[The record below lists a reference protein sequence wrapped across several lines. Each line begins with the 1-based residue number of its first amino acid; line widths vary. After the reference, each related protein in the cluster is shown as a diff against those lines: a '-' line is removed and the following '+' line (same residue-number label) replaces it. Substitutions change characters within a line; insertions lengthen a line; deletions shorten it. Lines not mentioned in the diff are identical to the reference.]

1 MSICASAWGD
11 ARVTVGVAG
20 AGSAGGVRS
29 WKQVGAVYTAGLL
42 QGLALV
48 TFPAASGVFTDPHVH
63 GLSNAE
69 YGVMFA
75 PQTVLAVTAAL
86 IGGRFAR
93 RWGEKRVLL
102 LGLGADLASMALL
115 VSSRFVLG
123 RHSGAFACLLGA
135 TALMGIGFGLTIP
148 VVNVLAASLFP
159 RRVDVAVLAL
169 NALLG
174 LGTALAPV
182 FVALFAGF
190 GIWWGLP
197 LTVGGLL
204 AALILWT
211 LSLPLGAGKVDG
223 VRGAGD
229 TAAGRETGSQARGV
243 LRRQF
248 WRFAAF
254 ALCYGIVE
262 TLNGNWAILYMKDVL
277 GAPAGLAS
285 VSLTLF
291 WATAT
296 AGRVLFASIERWLSG
311 PSTFRLLPWVIA
323 LAFLA
328 TAFIPSSRPG
338 LGTAAFGLAG
348 LGCSALLPLTI
359 SLGRQDASPGHLI
372 ACYQVGYGLAAF
384 GIAPLRDRAGLGLRP
399 LFGGAAA
406 IALALAA
413 LSAAIVGASRR
424 AARKSDEPRIV
435 GAP

>member
-1 MSICASAWGD
+1 MTVGEASAGR
-11 ARVTVGVAG
+11 AA
-20 AGSAGGVRS
+20 SVRS
-29 WKQVGAVYTAGLL
+29 WKQVGAVYAAGLL

-48 TFPAASGVFTDPHVH
+48 TFPAASGVFTDTHAH
-63 GLSNAE
+63 NLSNAE
-69 YGVMFA
+69 YGVMFV

-86 IGGRFAR
+86 LGGRLAR

-123 RHSGAFACLLGA
+123 SHAAAFAFLLGA

-148 VVNVLAASLFP
+148 VVNSLAASLFP

-182 FVALFAGF
+182 FVALFVGF

-204 AALILWT
+204 AALIVWT
-211 LSLPLGAGKVDG
+211 VSLPLGAD
-223 VRGAGD
+223 RQ
-229 TAAGRETGSQARGV
+229 ETGRDVGDVSSKSPR
-243 LRRQF
+243 LLSLQF
-248 WRFAAF
+248 WLFAAF

-262 TLNGNWAILYMKDVL
+262 TLNGNWAILYMKGVL
-277 GAPAGLAS
+277 GAPAGLAA
-285 VSLTLF
+285 VTLTLF
-291 WATAT
+291 WAATT
-296 AGRVLFASIERWLSG
+296 AGRVLFASIDRWLSG

-323 LAFLA
+323 LAFVA
-328 TAFIPSSRPG
+328 TAFAPSSTPG

-359 SLGRQDASPGHLI
+359 SLGRQDAPAGQLI

-384 GIAPLRDRAGLGLRP
+384 GIAPLRDRAGLGLRS

-424 AARKSDEPRIV
+424 AARRGRFSS
-435 GAP
+435 AS

>member
-1 MSICASAWGD
+1 VITCASAWGD
-11 ARVTVGVAG
+11 ARVTVVEASPGRA
-20 AGSAGGVRS
+20 ASVRS
-29 WKQVGAVYTAGLL
+29 WKQVGAVYAAGLL

-48 TFPAASGVFTDPHVH
+48 TFPAASAVFTDPHAH
-63 GLSNAE
+63 GLSNGE

-86 IGGRFAR
+86 LGGRLAR

-102 LGLGADLASMALL
+102 LGLGADLGSMALL

-123 RHSGAFACLLGA
+123 THATAFGFLLGA

-148 VVNVLAASLFP
+148 VVNALAAALFP

-182 FVALFAGF
+182 FVALFVGF

-204 AALILWT
+204 SALILWAV
-211 LSLPLGAGKVDG
+211 SLPLGADKLDAADVG
-223 VRGAGD
+223 
-229 TAAGRETGSQARGV
+229 AGREIGSNSRTV
-243 LRRQF
+243 RSRRF
-248 WRFAAF
+248 WLFAAF

-262 TLNGNWAILYMKDVL
+262 TLNGNWAILYMKGVL
-277 GAPAGLAS
+277 SAPAGLAA
-285 VSLTLF
+285 VTLTLF
-291 WATAT
+291 WAAAT

-323 LAFLA
+323 LAFVA
-328 TAFIPSSRPG
+328 TAFAPSSTPG

-359 SLGRQDASPGHLI
+359 SLGRKDASAGHLI

-399 LFGGAAA
+399 LFGGAVA

-413 LSAAIVGASRR
+413 LAAAIVGWSRR
-424 AARKSDEPRIV
+424 AARKAGLPASV
-435 GAP
+435 S

>member
-1 MSICASAWGD
+1 MTIVEAGASRAASAP
-11 ARVTVGVAG
+11 
-20 AGSAGGVRS
+20 S

-48 TFPAASGVFTDPHVH
+48 TFPAASGVFTDPHAH
-63 GLSNAE
+63 GLSNSE

-86 IGGRFAR
+86 LGGRFAR

-102 LGLGADLASMALL
+102 LGLGADVASMALL

-123 RHSGAFACLLGA
+123 NHAAAFACLLGA

-148 VVNVLAASLFP
+148 VVNTLAGSLFP

-182 FVALFAGF
+182 FVALFVGF

-211 LSLPLGAGKVDG
+211 VSLPLGAERRDSD
-223 VRGAGD
+223 RH
-229 TAAGRETGSQARGV
+229 AGRAESPGRLS
-243 LRRQF
+243 RRF
-248 WRFAAF
+248 WLFAAF

-262 TLNGNWAILYMKDVL
+262 TLNGNWAILYMKGVL
-277 GAPAGLAS
+277 DAPAGLAA
-285 VSLTLF
+285 VALTLF
-291 WATAT
+291 WAAAT
-296 AGRVLFASIERWLSG
+296 AGRVFFAAIERWVSG

-323 LAFLA
+323 LAFVV
-328 TAFIPSSRPG
+328 TAFIPSSAPA

-372 ACYQVGYGLAAF
+372 ACYQAGYGLAAF

-424 AARKSDEPRIV
+424 AARKSEASDVLR
-435 GAP
+435 

>member
-1 MSICASAWGD
+1 VNDGRAS
-11 ARVTVGVAG
+11 TESS
-20 AGSAGGVRS
+20 GSAASVQG

-48 TFPAASGVFTDPHVH
+48 TFPAASGVFTDPHAH
-63 GLSNAE
+63 GLSTGE

-86 IGGRFAR
+86 LGGRFAR

-115 VSSRFVLG
+115 VCSRFALG
-123 RHSGAFACLLGA
+123 SHAAAFACLLGA

-148 VVNVLAASLFP
+148 VVNALAASLFP

-182 FVALFAGF
+182 FVALFVGL

-204 AALILWT
+204 AALIVGT
-211 LSLPLGAGKVDG
+211 LPLPLGADQHDTGG
-223 VRGAGD
+223 EAG
-229 TAAGRETGSQARGV
+229 SKSPGV
-243 LRRQF
+243 LSRRF
-248 WRFAAF
+248 WLFAAF

-262 TLNGNWAILYMKDVL
+262 TLNGNWAILYMKGVL
-277 GAPAGLAS
+277 GAPAGLAALT
-285 VSLTLF
+285 LTLF
-291 WATAT
+291 WAAAT
-296 AGRVLFASIERWLSG
+296 AGRVLFASVERWLSG

-323 LAFLA
+323 LAFVATGLA
-328 TAFIPSSRPG
+328 PSSTPG
-338 LGTAAFGLAG
+338 LGTAAFALAG

-359 SLGRQDASPGHLI
+359 SLGREDASPGHLI

-413 LSAAIVGASRR
+413 LAAAIVGSSRR
-424 AARKSDEPRIV
+424 VARKAA
-435 GAP
+435 APANVS

>member
-1 MSICASAWGD
+1 M
-11 ARVTVGVAG
+11 
-20 AGSAGGVRS
+20 
-29 WKQVGAVYTAGLL
+29 
-42 QGLALV
+42 
-48 TFPAASGVFTDPHVH
+48 FTDPHAH
-63 GLSNAE
+63 GLSNGE

-86 IGGRFAR
+86 LGGRLAR

-115 VSSRFVLG
+115 VSSRFALG
-123 RHSGAFACLLGA
+123 NHAAAFACLLGA

-148 VVNVLAASLFP
+148 VVNALAASLFP

-182 FVALFAGF
+182 FVALFVGL

-197 LTVGGLL
+197 LTVGALL
-204 AALILWT
+204 AALIAWS
-211 LSLPLGAGKVDG
+211 LSLPLGAEKVDDSA
-223 VRGAGD
+223 RHADQLGAP
-229 TAAGRETGSQARGV
+229 AGGARSR
-243 LRRQF
+243 LF
-248 WRFAAF
+248 WLFATF

-262 TLNGNWAILYMKDVL
+262 TLNGNWAILYMKGVL
-277 GAPAGLAS
+277 RAPAGLAAAT
-285 VSLTLF
+285 LTLF
-291 WATAT
+291 WAAAT

-323 LAFLA
+323 LAFVG
-328 TAFIPSSRPG
+328 TALVPSSAPG
-338 LGTAAFGLAG
+338 LGTATFALAG

-359 SLGRQDASPGHLI
+359 SLGRQEAPAGHLI
-372 ACYQVGYGLAAF
+372 ACYQIGYGLAAF
-384 GIAPLRDRAGLGLRP
+384 GIGPLRDQVGLGLRA

-413 LSAAIVGASRR
+413 LSVAIVGTRR
-424 AARKSDEPRIV
+424 R
-435 GAP
+435 GAPQVVRVRNT

>member
-1 MSICASAWGD
+1 
-11 ARVTVGVAG
+11 VTVAGAG
-20 AGSAGGVRS
+20 AGSAARVRS
-29 WKQVGAVYTAGLL
+29 RKQVGAVYAAGLL

-48 TFPAASGVFTDPHVH
+48 TFPAASAVFTDPHAH
-63 GLSNAE
+63 GLSNGE

-75 PQTVLAVTAAL
+75 PQTILAVSAAL
-86 IGGRFAR
+86 LGGRLAR

-115 VSSRFVLG
+115 VSSRFALG
-123 RHSGAFACLLGA
+123 AHAAAFACLLGA

-148 VVNVLAASLFP
+148 VVNALAASLFP

-182 FVALFAGF
+182 FVALFVGL

-204 AALILWT
+204 AALIVGIVP
-211 LSLPLGAGKVDG
+211 LPLGADDRDARRDVGDVGKS
-223 VRGAGD
+223 
-229 TAAGRETGSQARGV
+229 GSKARSV
-243 LRRQF
+243 LTRRF
-248 WRFAAF
+248 WLFAAF
-254 ALCYGIVE
+254 ALCYGVVE
-262 TLNGNWAILYMKDVL
+262 TLNGNWAILYMKGVL
-277 GAPAGLAS
+277 GAPAGLAA
-285 VSLTLF
+285 VTLTLF
-291 WATAT
+291 WAAAT
-296 AGRVLFASIERWLSG
+296 AGRVLFASIEHWLSG

-323 LAFLA
+323 LAFVA
-328 TAFIPSSRPG
+328 TAFAPSSTPS

-359 SLGRQDASPGHLI
+359 SLGRPDAPPGHLI
-372 ACYQVGYGLAAF
+372 ACYQIGYGLAAF

-406 IALALAA
+406 IALALAG
-413 LSAAIVGASRR
+413 LSAAIVRASGR
-424 AARKSDEPRIV
+424 AARQRH
-435 GAP
+435 

>member
-1 MSICASAWGD
+1 MTVGEASAGR
-11 ARVTVGVAG
+11 AA
-20 AGSAGGVRS
+20 SVRS
-29 WKQVGAVYTAGLL
+29 WKQVGAVYAGGLL

-48 TFPAASGVFTDPHVH
+48 TFPAASAVFTDPHAH

-69 YGVMFA
+69 YGVMFV

-86 IGGRFAR
+86 FGGRLAR

-123 RHSGAFACLLGA
+123 SHSAAFAFLLGA

-148 VVNVLAASLFP
+148 VVNSLAASLFP

-182 FVALFAGF
+182 FVALFVGL

-197 LTVGGLL
+197 LTVAGLL
-204 AALILWT
+204 GVLIVWT
-211 LSLPLGAGKVDG
+211 LSLALGADKLETSRELSDVGE
-223 VRGAGD
+223 
-229 TAAGRETGSQARGV
+229 GRAKSRGV
-243 LRRQF
+243 LSRQF
-248 WRFAAF
+248 WLFAAF

-262 TLNGNWAILYMKDVL
+262 TLNGNWAILYMKGVL
-277 GAPAGLAS
+277 RAPAGLAA
-285 VSLTLF
+285 VTLTLF
-291 WATAT
+291 WAAAT
-296 AGRVLFASIERWLSG
+296 VGRVLFASIDRWLSG

-323 LAFLA
+323 LAFVA
-328 TAFIPSSRPG
+328 TAFAPSSKPE
-338 LGTAAFGLAG
+338 LGAAAFGLAG

-359 SLGRQDASPGHLI
+359 SLGRAAASPGSLI
-372 ACYQVGYGLAAF
+372 ACYQIGYGLAAF
-384 GIAPLRDRAGLGLRP
+384 GIAPLRDHAGLGLRS

-413 LSAAIVGASRR
+413 LSAAIVRASRR
-424 AARKSDEPRIV
+424 ATAAGRVRS
-435 GAP
+435 